1 MRCFFLFTFIL
12 RWTKYYTKHTHMMW
26 VSTGTDSECCRVGF
40 SELPECGDKVSKLE
54 LDWKSE
60 DPGNVVVF
68 VTDETD
74 EVHLSFIDL
83 YDVMIRIQRTRWY
96 REETKHVFTHLHT
109 ISKVTRDM
117 QPLTSIQGHPIVWLL
132 WDVRKQSPSQLSA
145 L

>member
-1 MRCFFLFTFIL
+1 M
-12 RWTKYYTKHTHMMW
+12 
-26 VSTGTDSECCRVGF
+26 STGTDSECCRVGF

-83 YDVMIRIQRTRWY
+83 YDGMIRIQRTR
-96 REETKHVFTHLHT
+96 
-109 ISKVTRDM
+109 
-117 QPLTSIQGHPIVWLL
+117 
-132 WDVRKQSPSQLSA
+132 
-145 L
+145 